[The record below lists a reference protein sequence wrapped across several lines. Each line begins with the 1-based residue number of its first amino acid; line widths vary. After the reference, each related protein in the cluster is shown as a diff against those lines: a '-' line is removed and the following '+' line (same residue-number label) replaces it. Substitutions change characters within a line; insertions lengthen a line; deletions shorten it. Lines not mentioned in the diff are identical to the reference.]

1 MRGGWRVGVLPAV
14 WIVACV
20 ASGVALAQPEVSGRA
35 ARGDSAVQSF
45 TLDQA
50 WRRAESH
57 NATIQAVAANAAA
70 VEGQSADAQAF
81 LWNNPQLNGELVHR
95 RVPQPEALAEWRQ
108 EWGVGISQTFETGGQ
123 QQYRRAAA
131 SADSDAQRLA
141 LTEAR
146 RSIRGEV
153 EQRFVGV
160 LSLQARL
167 VAEEQARVL
176 LDDAAR
182 LVDKRVA
189 AGEDTRLDGNLAS
202 VEATR
207 QRNQVATLREQLLEA
222 QGDLAKLLQLPPNV
236 LPEAVG
242 SLDPRTHHYSL
253 DELLALASAR
263 PQLETLR
270 ARERAAT
277 SRLDLERA
285 AVSPDVTVGV
295 GVGREGASNLRE
307 NLVGLTISVPLPFFR
322 HNKTA
327 IGRASTDLAQ
337 VRAERQA
344 TERDIPAQVRLQWQ
358 RVESLRERVRRLE
371 SAVIAPLDMNRQLS
385 SKAFTT
391 GEIGLLQL
399 VLVNRQML
407 EGQRDLLAAR
417 TELRLASIALESAAG
432 WLPPDLR

>member
-1 MRGGWRVGVLPAV
+1 MRGWLRVGVLPAM
-14 WIVACV
+14 WFGACM
-20 ASGVALAQPEVSGRA
+20 ASGVATAQSDTGGRV
-35 ARGDSAVQSF
+35 ARGVVAVQPF

-50 WRRAESH
+50 WKRAESSS
-57 NATIQAVAANAAA
+57 AAIQAVAANAAA
-70 VEGQSADAQAF
+70 VEGQLADARAF
-81 LWNNPQLNGELVHR
+81 LWNNPQLNSEFIHR
-95 RVPQPEALAEWRQ
+95 RVPQPEASVEWQQ

-123 QQYRRAAA
+123 QQHRRAAA
-131 SADSDAQRLA
+131 SADSDAQQLA
-141 LTEAR
+141 LTETR
-146 RSIRGEV
+146 RGVRGEV

-167 VAEEQARVL
+167 AAEEQARVL

-182 LVDKRVA
+182 LVEKRVA
-189 AGEDTRLDGNLAS
+189 AGEDTRLDGNLAA

-222 QGDLAKLLQLPPNV
+222 QGELAKLLQLPPDV
-236 LPEAVG
+236 LPEAIG
-242 SLDPRTHHYSL
+242 SLDPRSPNYTL

-270 ARERAAT
+270 ARERAAS

-285 AVSPDVTVGV
+285 SVSPDVTVGI
-295 GVGREGASNLRE
+295 GVGREGANNLRE
-307 NLVGLTISVPLPFFR
+307 NLVGLTISVPLPLFR
-322 HNKTA
+322 QNKTG
-327 IGRASTDLAQ
+327 IGKATTELAQ
-337 VRAERQA
+337 ARTERQA
-344 TERDIPAQVRLQWQ
+344 TERDIPAQIRLQWQ

-385 SKAFTT
+385 SKAFGA

-399 VLVNRQML
+399 VLVNRQVL

-417 TELRLASIALESAAG
+417 TELRLAAIALESAAG
-432 WLPPDLR
+432 WLPAELR

>member
-1 MRGGWRVGVLPAV
+1 MLPTV
-14 WIVACV
+14 WIGVCV
-20 ASGVALAQPEVSGRA
+20 VSGAVLAQSEVSGRV
-35 ARGDSAVQSF
+35 ARGDSAVQAF

-57 NATIQAVAANAAA
+57 SAAIQAVAANAAA
-70 VEGQSADAQAF
+70 VEGQLADAQAF
-81 LWNNPQLNGELVHR
+81 LWNNPQLNSEFVHR
-95 RVPQPEALAEWRQ
+95 RVPQPEASVEWQQ

-123 QQYRRAAA
+123 QQHRRAAA
-131 SADSDAQRLA
+131 NADIDAQRLA
-141 LTEAR
+141 LTETR
-146 RSIRGEV
+146 RGVRGEV
-153 EQRFVGV
+153 EQRFVSV
-160 LSLQARL
+160 LSLQERI

-189 AGEDTRLDGNLAS
+189 AGEDTRLDGNLAAI
-202 VEATR
+202 EATR
-207 QRNQVATLREQLLEA
+207 QRNQVTTLREQLLEA

-242 SLDPRTHHYSL
+242 SLDPRTQSYSL

-270 ARERAAT
+270 ARERAAA

-285 AVSPDVTVGV
+285 AVSPDVTVGL
-295 GVGREGASNLRE
+295 GVGREGANNFRE

-327 IGRASTDLAQ
+327 IGKASTDLAQ
-337 VRAERQA
+337 VRTERQA
-344 TERDIPAQVRLQWQ
+344 SERDIPALVRLQWQ

-371 SAVIAPLDMNRQLS
+371 TAVIAPLDMNRQLS
-385 SKAFTT
+385 SKAFSA

-417 TELRLASIALESAAG
+417 TELRMAAIALESAAG
-432 WLPPDLR
+432 WLPPDRR